1 MWIDGQIKKLCVS
14 NNISLAELA
23 RRLNKSPQ
31 ALSQKIARGSFSVE
45 DLEEIAM
52 VTDCKLECFFLMKNG
67 EKIVI
72 TK

>member
-1 MWIDGQIKKLCVS
+1 MWIEEQIKKICVS

-31 ALSQKIARGSFSVE
+31 ALSQKIARGSFSVG

-72 TK
+72 SK